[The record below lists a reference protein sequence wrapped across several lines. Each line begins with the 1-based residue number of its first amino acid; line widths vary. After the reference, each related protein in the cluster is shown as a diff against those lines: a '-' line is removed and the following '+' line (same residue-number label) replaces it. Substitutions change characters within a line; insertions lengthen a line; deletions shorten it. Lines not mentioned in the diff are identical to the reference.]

1 LIVMIFTEFN
11 EFTIHKERG
20 HVFTCIFNPHKG
32 WFYLLFYRCKN
43 LGLREVERLG
53 QGRVTNSP
61 GLTWTENSTSRA
73 ILSPGNSWL
82 SNVM

>member
-1 LIVMIFTEFN
+1 
-11 EFTIHKERG
+11 
-20 HVFTCIFNPHKG
+20 
-32 WFYLLFYRCKN
+32 